1 MPRTATE
8 PVEEDPWEVV
18 QERLCEDDGKTAV
31 RLLRK
36 TAGAGR
42 LPHAARPL
50 AWRVFLGN
58 VAAYDPPST
67 WAGAIGRKNRSGTKG
82 EVPRR
87 RPRRID

>member
-42 LPHAARPL
+42 LPHAAP
-50 AWRVFLGN
+50 
-58 VAAYDPPST
+58 AADS
-67 WAGAIGRKNRSGTKG
+67 RL
-82 EVPRR
+82 
-87 RPRRID
+87 RI